1 MELSCLFWVS
11 CWGGINIANKSFTLG
26 DAVVKWGVFLQAII
40 DFTIIAFAIFV
51 AIKFV
56 NMLKKTEEKEQT
68 PILSHQEVLL
78 MEIRDLLKDKIK
90 PT

>member
-1 MELSCLFWVS
+1 MELSCPFLVS
-11 CWGGINIANKSFTLG
+11 YWGGINIADKSFTLG
-26 DAVVKWGVFLQAII
+26 DAVVKWGGFLQAII
-40 DFTIIAFAIFV
+40 DFTIIAFAIFI

-56 NMLKKTEEKEQT
+56 NMLKNTEEKEQS